1 MIIRK
6 LTLEDIDLLQ
16 DIGKRTFA
24 DTFSSDDNQQDMEQ
38 YLVQGFSLEKLR
50 KELTNINSEFYFVE
64 IENKA
69 IGYLKVNKGDAQT
82 EIRDEKALEIERIY
96 VLKAYY
102 GKRIG
107 QVLYEKALEIAK
119 RNHVDYMWLGV
130 WEENFR
136 AIRFYEKNG
145 FIEFDK
151 HVFKLGNKEEIDIM
165 MKLKLNE

>member
-24 DTFSSDDNQQDMEQ
+24 DTFSSDDNKQDMEQ
-38 YLVQGFSLEKLR
+38 YLKQGFSLEKLR
-50 KELTNINSEFYFVE
+50 KELININSEFYFVE
-64 IENKA
+64 VENKA
-69 IGYLKVNKGDAQT
+69 IGYLKVNRGDAQT
-82 EIRDEKALEIERIY
+82 EIQDEKALEIERIY
-96 VLKAYY
+96 VLKAFY

-119 RNHVDYMWLGV
+119 RNQVDYLWLGV

-145 FIEFDK
+145 FVEFDK
-151 HVFKLGNKEEIDIM
+151 HVFKLGHKEEIDIM
-165 MKLKLNE
+165 MKLKINE